1 MQEIEQQL
9 SDTLARRE
17 ALAPAGDDLIAT
29 TIRRGRSRIRRRR
42 GFTALSLAGAL
53 GVGLTMGPSII
64 QGGSGSSQAFA
75 VDQHGTDLT
84 VRIYRF
90 DDAAGLQRQLAA
102 HGVASKVVYTPK
114 GKTCEQPWFTPSSRS
129 GAVVH
134 TIKPQEFKGG
144 YSLTIRPSELADNDT
159 LVIVN
164 ADLDLDDQ
172 TPPSAGLPD
181 SHAQVSESQG
191 SVDSN
196 GNVKNAHA
204 RGITAAVAQGDVPA
218 CRIVDK

>member
-9 SDTLARRE
+9 SDTLVRRE
-17 ALAPAGDDLIAT
+17 ALTPAGDDLIAT

-42 GFTALSLAGAL
+42 GAAALSLAGAL
-53 GVGLTMGPSII
+53 GIGLTMGPPII

-75 VDQHGTDLT
+75 LDQHGADLT
-84 VRIYRF
+84 VKIYRF
-90 DDAAGLQRQLAA
+90 DDAAGLQRKLAE
-102 HGVASKVVYTPK
+102 HGIASKVVYTPK

-134 TIKPQEFKGG
+134 AIKPREFKEG
-144 YSLTIRPSELADNDT
+144 YALTIRPSELADNDT

-164 ADLDLDDQ
+164 ADLSLDDQ

-191 SVDSN
+191 SVDST
-196 GNVKNAHA
+196 GNVKHAHA
-204 RGITAAVAQGDVPA
+204 RGITVAVAHGHVPA
-218 CRIVDK
+218 CRVVDK